1 LKSNKES
8 LVLHEAVPGHVFQG
22 SLARS
27 ITGLPDFRRFYGNSA
42 YNEGWALYVESL
54 GKELGLYNNPYSRY
68 GQLSSERFRAVRL
81 VVDTGIHSMGWTR
94 EQAVDFFHAHVPDQS
109 VAEIDRYIAW
119 PGQALS
125 YKMGQ
130 LKIFELRQK
139 AEKQLGTKFDVR
151 DFHDVILRNGALPL
165 ELLDEQG
172 QKYINSAK

>member
-1 LKSNKES
+1 LNTFEPEKQLKSNKES
-8 LVLHEAVPGHVFQG
+8 LVLHEAVPGHIFQG

-94 EQAVDFFHAHVPDQS
+94 EQAVDFFHAHVLINQ
-109 VAEIDRYIAW
+109 W
-119 PGQALS
+119 PKLTVTSPGPVRRSL
-125 YKMGQ
+125 
-130 LKIFELRQK
+130 
-139 AEKQLGTKFDVR
+139 TKWAVEN
-151 DFHDVILRNGALPL
+151 L
-165 ELLDEQG
+165 
-172 QKYINSAK
+172 